1 MKKYLTVFL
10 KTVGGNDNEYS
21 LEQRI
26 FNFTS
31 FFLTLF
37 AIIGGI
43 ANDAI
48 NLPFITVWTSY
59 LGAFIS
65 VVVYWLSRFK
75 NIFNLF
81 SILIYLV
88 TAFAILGVMYFYN
101 GGINGT
107 IIYLLIML
115 LNIFILITPYSYQ
128 YLVYII
134 IYSDFFILVMLEY
147 FNPDW
152 VLDYANKDQKV
163 LDHIVTML
171 YSMLFTS
178 IIINV
183 FRKKNIEDRVEILS
197 INQELIIANEIST
210 QKTEHIETLL
220 KELNHRVKNN
230 LQLIISLINMQAAT
244 LSDSNAKM
252 ALTQASDRMLSLVLV
267 HQKLYKTQQNED
279 IFMPDFLKELVE
291 NIDNSFQTGGND
303 NIIFNLD
310 NINLNSEKAILI
322 GFIVTELVTNAYKH
336 AFTQNKQ
343 HQLQINFLKVEGT
356 FCLQIIDNGI
366 GFNTQAKQYNFG
378 YQLIEKLMIQLKGK
392 WSINSELGFGTKVE
406 ILI

>member
-1 MKKYLTVFL
+1 
-10 KTVGGNDNEYS
+10 
-21 LEQRI
+21 
-26 FNFTS
+26 
-31 FFLTLF
+31 
-37 AIIGGI
+37 
-43 ANDAI
+43 
-48 NLPFITVWTSY
+48 
-59 LGAFIS
+59 
-65 VVVYWLSRFK
+65 
-75 NIFNLF
+75 
-81 SILIYLV
+81 
-88 TAFAILGVMYFYN
+88 
-101 GGINGT
+101 
-107 IIYLLIML
+107 
-115 LNIFILITPYSYQ
+115 
-128 YLVYII
+128 
-134 IYSDFFILVMLEY
+134 
-147 FNPDW
+147 
-152 VLDYANKDQKV
+152 
-163 LDHIVTML
+163 
-171 YSMLFTS
+171 
-178 IIINV
+178 
-183 FRKKNIEDRVEILS
+183 
-197 INQELIIANEIST
+197 
-210 QKTEHIETLL
+210 
-220 KELNHRVKNN
+220 
-230 LQLIISLINMQAAT
+230 MQAAT

-336 AFTQNKQ
+336 AFTKNKQ
-343 HQLQINFLKVEGT
+343 HQLQINFLNVEDT